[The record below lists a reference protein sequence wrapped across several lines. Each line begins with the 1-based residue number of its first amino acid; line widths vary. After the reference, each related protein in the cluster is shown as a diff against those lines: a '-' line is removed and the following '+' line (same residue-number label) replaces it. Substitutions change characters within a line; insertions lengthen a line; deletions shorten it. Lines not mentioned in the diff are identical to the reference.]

1 MHAQEIQKKQTAAA
15 ALDLIKPNTI
25 IGVGT
30 GSTVNH
36 FIDQLASLK
45 SHIKGAV
52 SSSQA
57 STIRLQQHGIK
68 VFDLNEV
75 EQLSVYI
82 DGADECN
89 HQLQLIKGGGGALTR
104 EKIVASASEQ
114 FICIADHSK
123 LVTTMGKFP
132 LPIETIPMARTQVEQ
147 SLLNLGGRPL
157 LRKKFITD
165 NNNIILD
172 VHGLNITDPMKLES
186 LINDIPGV
194 VTNGIFAQNAAH
206 ILLLGTE
213 NGVKELY
220 QQQANRLLQPIV

>member
-57 STIRLQQHGIK
+57 STIRLQQQGIK

-89 HQLQLIKGGGGALTR
+89 QQLQLIKGGGGALTR

-123 LVTTMGKFP
+123 LVTTMGNFP
-132 LPIETIPMARTQVEQ
+132 LPIEVIPMARTQVEQ

-165 NNNIILD
+165 NHNIILD
-172 VHGLNITDPMKLES
+172 IHGLKITDPMKLEI
-186 LINDIPGV
+186 LINNIPGV

-213 NGVKELY
+213 NGVKELH
-220 QQQANRLLQPIV
+220 QQQESPLFQPIV